1 MVLRR
6 SHGERLPG
14 RDEAQKRALGA
25 RHALL
30 DNHRGAGIAEGAVEA
45 GAHGSL
51 GIFHGFGHDDALARR
66 QAVSLDDDGRALLT
80 HVGERVSLVVETAI
94 GGRGNVVGFHER
106 LGIGLGAFQLSAVG
120 VGPEYRDAVGAQQIG
135 HAIDQRC
142 LGADDHQ
149 PDVALVHEAQQR
161 LAVGDIQV
169 DVLGD
174 FRRAAVARRHVQHVG
189 VRRLLQRPRDG
200 MFAPT
205 RTDQQNVHVRSF
217 PRFAASCFLA

>member
-1 MVLRR
+1 M
-6 SHGERLPG
+6 
-14 RDEAQKRALGA
+14 
-25 RHALL
+25 
-30 DNHRGAGIAEGAVEA
+30 
-45 GAHGSL
+45 
-51 GIFHGFGHDDALARR
+51 
-66 QAVSLDDDGRALLT
+66 
-80 HVGERVSLVVETAI
+80 
-94 GGRGNVVGFHER
+94 
-106 LGIGLGAFQLSAVG
+106 
-120 VGPEYRDAVGAQQIG
+120 
-135 HAIDQRC
+135 
-142 LGADDHQ
+142 
-149 PDVALVHEAQQR
+149 HEAQQR